1 MRREIEHAVSL
12 HLGQTWGLQDFTDL
26 NDRASHP
33 AGLLYGPGLSVF
45 AKLGTAD
52 DTRPQFESEL
62 RGLAVLRERG
72 STRTPMAIAG
82 GLVPTPR
89 GTVLLLEDLA
99 EIPTGKRTPDDWRAI
114 GRSLA
119 ALHRVHGERFG
130 AAQDAGSAQDAGYF
144 GPIWQDNRPVA
155 SNRWADFYTE
165 RRLEPALRSAVDS
178 GFLPTEL
185 GAGVELLCA
194 RLASVC
200 GPEPRPALLHGDA
213 QQNNF
218 VSTRDGAAMVDAC
231 PYFGHPEIDLAHV
244 DYFQSVPEELFDG
257 YREVLLIDAGFAG
270 RRKLWRLYAYLAM
283 ITVDGDAAFGRA
295 SLTRLDDALRL
306 YR

>member
-1 MRREIEHAVSL
+1 MRREIEHEISL
-12 HLGQTWGLQDFTDL
+12 HLGRTWGLEHFTDL

-33 AGLLYGPGLSVF
+33 AGLLHGPGLSVF
-45 AKLGTAD
+45 AKLGRSDHA
-52 DTRPQFESEL
+52 RPQFESEL

-72 STRTPMAIAG
+72 HVRTPMAIAG

-89 GTVLLLEDLA
+89 GNVLLLEDLG

-119 ALHRVHGERFG
+119 TLHRVQGERFG
-130 AAQDAGSAQDAGYF
+130 SAHDAGSEPGAGYF
-144 GPIWQDNRPVA
+144 GPIRQDNRPVA
-155 SNRWADFYTE
+155 SNRWDDFYRE
-165 RRLEPALRSAVDS
+165 RRLEPALRSARDS

-218 VSTRDGAAMVDAC
+218 VSTRDGAVMVDAC

-244 DYFQSVPEELFDG
+244 DYFQSVPDELFDG

-270 RRKLWRLYAYLAM
+270 RRELWRLYADLAM
-283 ITVDGDAAFGRA
+283 ITVDGDSAFGRA
-295 SLTRLDDALRL
+295 FLTRLDDALHL

>member
-1 MRREIEHAVSL
+1 MRREIEHVVSL
-12 HLGQTWGLQDFTDL
+12 HLRRPWGLRRFTDL
-26 NDRASHP
+26 NERSSHP
-33 AGLLYGPGLSVF
+33 AGVLHGPGLSVF
-45 AKLGTAD
+45 AKLSMAD
-52 DTRPQFESEL
+52 DAGPQFEAEL
-62 RGLAVLRERG
+62 RGLAMLRDRG
-72 STRTPMAIAG
+72 HVRAPMPIGRAVVTPAG
-82 GLVPTPR
+82 R
-89 GTVLLLEDLA
+89 TVLLLEALR
-99 EIPTGKRTPDDWRAI
+99 EIRPECRTPDDWRAI

-119 ALHRVHGERFG
+119 TLHRVHDERFG
-130 AAQDAGSAQDAGYF
+130 SKHGAGYF

-155 SNRWADFYTE
+155 ANRWADFYTE

-218 VSTRDGAAMVDAC
+218 VSTRDGPAMVDAC

-257 YREVLLIDAGFAG
+257 YREVLLIDVGFAG
-270 RRKLWRLYAYLAM
+270 RRELWRLYAYLAM
-283 ITVDGDAAFGRA
+283 ITVDGDSAFGRA